1 MEVTSPAALAA
12 AATAAVSSIVL
23 PTGFSIQNGLP
34 ASAAATPI
42 SRCSML
48 GAQIDTTST
57 WGSASIVAIFLFID
71 AAFLGFPVL
80 STMLNGG
87 AFPVVALLLV
97 AGLIA
102 AGVGLLQGRRWGW
115 YLAMVMIALSVVLDL
130 LRGNLLG
137 LVIDALIIFLLTR
150 PAIRAKFG
158 VR

>member
-1 MEVTSPAALAA
+1 MAYD
-12 AATAAVSSIVL
+12 
-23 PTGFSIQNGLP
+23 
-34 ASAAATPI
+34 
-42 SRCSML
+42 
-48 GAQIDTTST
+48 IDPDQ
-57 WGSASIVAIFLFID
+57 SASIVAIFLFID

-115 YLAMVMIALSVVLDL
+115 YLAMVMIGLSVVLDIY
-130 LRGNLLG
+130 RVNLLG
-137 LVIDALIIFLLTR
+137 LLIDALIIFLLTR

>member
-1 MEVTSPAALAA
+1 MAYD
-12 AATAAVSSIVL
+12 
-23 PTGFSIQNGLP
+23 
-34 ASAAATPI
+34 
-42 SRCSML
+42 
-48 GAQIDTTST
+48 IDPDQ
-57 WGSASIVAIFLFID
+57 SASIVAIFLFID

-87 AFPVVALLLV
+87 ALPVVALVLV

-115 YLAMVMIALSVVLDL
+115 YLAMVMIGLSIVRDIYVV
-130 LRGNLLG
+130 NLLA

-150 PAIRAKFG
+150 PATRAKFG

>member
-1 MEVTSPAALAA
+1 MAYDIDPDQ
-12 AATAAVSSIVL
+12 AV
-23 PTGFSIQNGLP
+23 
-34 ASAAATPI
+34 
-42 SRCSML
+42 
-48 GAQIDTTST
+48 
-57 WGSASIVAIFLFID
+57 SIVAIFLFID

-87 AFPVVALLLV
+87 AFPVVALVLV

-115 YLAMVMIALSVVLDL
+115 YLAMVMIGLSIVRDIYVV
-130 LRGNLLG
+130 NLLA

-150 PAIRAKFG
+150 PATRAKFG

>member
-1 MEVTSPAALAA
+1 MAYD
-12 AATAAVSSIVL
+12 
-23 PTGFSIQNGLP
+23 
-34 ASAAATPI
+34 
-42 SRCSML
+42 
-48 GAQIDTTST
+48 IDPDQSV
-57 WGSASIVAIFLFID
+57 SIVAIFLFID

-87 AFPVVALLLV
+87 AFPVVGLAVV

-115 YLAMVMIALSVVLDL
+115 YLAMIVVGLTVVLDL

-137 LVIDALIIFLLTR
+137 LLIDALIIFLLTR
-150 PAIRAKFG
+150 PATRAKFG

>member
-1 MEVTSPAALAA
+1 MAYD
-12 AATAAVSSIVL
+12 
-23 PTGFSIQNGLP
+23 
-34 ASAAATPI
+34 
-42 SRCSML
+42 
-48 GAQIDTTST
+48 IDPDQSV
-57 WGSASIVAIFLFID
+57 SIVAIFLFID

-87 AFPVVALLLV
+87 AFPVVALVLI

-115 YLAMVMIALSVVLDL
+115 YLAMVVVVLTVLLDL

-137 LVIDALIIFLLTR
+137 LLIDALIIFLLTR
-150 PAIRAKFG
+150 PATRAKFG

>member
-1 MEVTSPAALAA
+1 MAYD
-12 AATAAVSSIVL
+12 
-23 PTGFSIQNGLP
+23 
-34 ASAAATPI
+34 
-42 SRCSML
+42 
-48 GAQIDTTST
+48 IDPDQST
-57 WGSASIVAIFLFID
+57 SIVAIFLFID

-87 AFPVVALLLV
+87 AFPVVALVLV

-115 YLAMVMIALSVVLDL
+115 YLAMVVVGLSVLLDL
-130 LRGNLLG
+130 LRGNLLA

-150 PAIRAKFG
+150 PAIGAKFG

>member
-1 MEVTSPAALAA
+1 MAYD
-12 AATAAVSSIVL
+12 
-23 PTGFSIQNGLP
+23 
-34 ASAAATPI
+34 
-42 SRCSML
+42 
-48 GAQIDTTST
+48 IDPDQSV
-57 WGSASIVAIFLFID
+57 SIVAIFLFID

-87 AFPVVALLLV
+87 AFPVVGLALV

-115 YLAMVMIALSVVLDL
+115 YLAMVVVGLTVVLDL

-137 LVIDALIIFLLTR
+137 LLIDALIIFLLTR
-150 PAIRAKFG
+150 PATRAKFG